1 LVHGLRRFGL
11 LQDECA
17 RMDEIWVA
25 SAWVAKQF
33 VAAGVAQDM
42 LHVIPEPT
50 DASLFNPRITDKEH
64 SLLPGSANE
73 IFGFL
78 SVFEWEERKVLFH
91 RPCFRNVG
99 SIKPPFHPP
108 CLRLK
113 SFLIVLHSCLHPL
126 RPFLHLTA
134 LCLHLTPHIDSKPSS
149 VLPN

>member
-1 LVHGLRRFGL
+1 
-11 LQDECA
+11 
-17 RMDEIWVA
+17 MDEIWVP

-33 VAAGVAQDM
+33 VAAGVPQDM

-50 DASLFNPRITDKEH
+50 DASLFNPRIIDKEL

-78 SVFEWEERKVLFH
+78 SVFKWEERKVLFH
-91 RPCFRNVG
+91 SPRCRNVG

-134 LCLHLTPHIDSKPSS
+134 FCLHLAPHIDSKPSS